1 MWKKVGEANMI
12 MMKIILKEIRIKQYT
27 KNFLVF
33 AAPVFAG
40 MLFEKGVFIY
50 ILMTFLSFSFMAS
63 AVYILNDI
71 MDREKDRKHPVKRY
85 RPIAAGLI
93 SLPLA
98 CLMFLLLLTVSIGIA
113 VFIKPTLAWLLI
125 IYLLMNICY
134 SMKFKYVVIIDVMI
148 IAAGFVMRAYAGV
161 LALDLVASEWFTL
174 CIFMLSMFLALAKR
188 RAELILF
195 VSAPSRRRKVLQD
208 YSLEL
213 LNQMLSIVTAVSL
226 TSYSLFALQADQSH
240 NGISM
245 MITIPFVV
253 YGMMRYLYLIY
264 IKGQGDN
271 PEDVL
276 LHDKGIFLTC
286 VLFSFIVI
294 FLRDL

>member
-1 MWKKVGEANMI
+1 
-12 MMKIILKEIRIKQYT
+12 MMKIILKEVRVKQYT

>member
-1 MWKKVGEANMI
+1 
-12 MMKIILKEIRIKQYT
+12 MKIILKEIRIKQYT

-40 MLFEKGVFIY
+40 MLFEKGVFIC

-71 MDREKDRKHPVKRY
+71 IDREKDRKHPVKRY

-98 CLMFLLLLTVSIGIA
+98 WLMFLLLLTVSIGIA

-125 IYLLMNICY
+125 IYLLINICY
-134 SMKFKYVVIIDVMI
+134 SIKFKYVVIIDVMI

-245 MITIPFVV
+245 MITIPFVI

-286 VLFSFIVI
+286 VLFLFIVI

>member
-1 MWKKVGEANMI
+1 MI

>member
-1 MWKKVGEANMI
+1 MI
-12 MMKIILKEIRIKQYT
+12 MLKIVLKEIRIKQYT

-50 ILMTFLSFSFMAS
+50 IFMTFLSFSFMAS

-71 MDREKDRKHPVKRY
+71 MDQEKDRKHPVKRY

-98 CLMFLLLLTVSIGIA
+98 WLMFLLLLTVSIGIA
-113 VFIKPTLAWLLI
+113 VFIKPALVWLLI
-125 IYLLMNICY
+125 IYLFMNICY
-134 SMKFKYVVIIDVMI
+134 SIKFKYVVIIDVMI
-148 IAAGFVMRAYAGV
+148 IATGFVMRAYASV

-264 IKGQGDN
+264 IKGQGDT

-286 VLFSFIVI
+286 ILFSFVVI
-294 FLRDL
+294 ILRDL

>member
-1 MWKKVGEANMI
+1 MI

-40 MLFEKGVFIY
+40 MLFEKGVFIC

-71 MDREKDRKHPVKRY
+71 IDREKDRKHPVKRY

-98 CLMFLLLLTVSIGIA
+98 WLMFLLLLTVSIGIA

-125 IYLLMNICY
+125 IYLLINICY
-134 SMKFKYVVIIDVMI
+134 SIKFKYVVIIDVMI

-245 MITIPFVV
+245 MITIPFVI

-286 VLFSFIVI
+286 VLFLFIVI

>member
-1 MWKKVGEANMI
+1 MI

-40 MLFEKGVFIY
+40 MLFEKGVFIC

-71 MDREKDRKHPVKRY
+71 IDREKDRKHPVKRY

-98 CLMFLLLLTVSIGIA
+98 WLMFLLLLTVSIGIA
-113 VFIKPTLAWLLI
+113 VFIKPALAWLLI
-125 IYLLMNICY
+125 IYLLINICY
-134 SMKFKYVVIIDVMI
+134 SIKFKYVVIIDVMI

-245 MITIPFVV
+245 MITIPFVI

-286 VLFSFIVI
+286 VLFLFIVI